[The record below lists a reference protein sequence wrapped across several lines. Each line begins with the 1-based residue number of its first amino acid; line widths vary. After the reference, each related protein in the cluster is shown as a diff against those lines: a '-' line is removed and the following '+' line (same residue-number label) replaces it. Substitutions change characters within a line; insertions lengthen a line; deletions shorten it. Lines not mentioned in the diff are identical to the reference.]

1 MEPRYFCGTRS
12 DRIATHGAIMQFRLI
27 CSSDQE
33 AMMVGSVGEM
43 EVR

>member
-1 MEPRYFCGTRS
+1 
-12 DRIATHGAIMQFRLI
+12 MQFRLI

-33 AMMVGSVGEM
+33 ATMVGSVGEM